1 LRWVFHNGE
10 ECMSDPRLKRLS
22 QLRQRA
28 LEGGGA
34 KRIAHEEDFSNFI
47 LMHALGANT
56 AGQLGSVIAGGVL
69 LALLGAG

>member
-1 LRWVFHNGE
+1 
-10 ECMSDPRLKRLS
+10 MSDPRLERLA

-34 KRIAHEEDFSNFI
+34 KRIAQEEDFNFI

-56 AGQLGSVIAGGVL
+56 AGQLGSVITGGVL
-69 LALLGAG
+69 LHLHREMEAVLG